1 MRDCVKKHRFM
12 KPVKLFYLKNCPF
25 CKKALRYI
33 EEAKAAHPEL
43 AEVEIEMIEES
54 EQPGV
59 ADGFDYYYVPT
70 FYVDGEK
77 DFPPFEEGKS
87 VHIISQGNLLIEYE
101 LMKENKTVC
110 EQS

>member
-59 ADGFDYYYVPT
+59 ADGFDY
-70 FYVDGEK
+70 
-77 DFPPFEEGKS
+77 
-87 VHIISQGNLLIEYE
+87 
-101 LMKENKTVC
+101 
-110 EQS
+110 